1 MLDQIILDSI
11 QVSAN
16 IGVPD
21 SEREK
26 PQLIEV
32 SIVLYSDLR
41 KAARTDQLQMSI
53 DYAEVHRKTIEIVQ
67 ERPRHLIETLAEEI
81 AETFIKNFKIE
92 GIDVEVRKFVLEK
105 TRSVAVRI
113 SREKVHVSGKLF

>member
-1 MLDQIILDSI
+1 MLDRIILDSI
-11 QVSAN
+11 KVSAN

-32 SIVLYSDLR
+32 SVVLYSDLR
-41 KAARTDQLQMSI
+41 KASRTDQLPMSI

-67 ERPRHLIETLAEEI
+67 ERPRRLIETLAEEI
-81 AETFIKNFKIE
+81 AEAFIKNFKIE
-92 GIDVEVRKFVLEK
+92 GIEVEVRKFVLEK

-113 SREKVHVSGKLF
+113 SR

>member
-1 MLDQIILDSI
+1 MLDRIILDSI

-32 SIVLYSDLR
+32 SVVLYSDLR
-41 KAARTDQLQMSI
+41 KASRTDQLPMSI

-67 ERPRHLIETLAEEI
+67 ERPRRLIETLAEEI
-81 AETFIKNFKIE
+81 AEAFIKNFKIE
-92 GIDVEVRKFVLEK
+92 GIEVEVRKFVLEK

-113 SREKVHVSGKLF
+113 SRKKNRASGKHF